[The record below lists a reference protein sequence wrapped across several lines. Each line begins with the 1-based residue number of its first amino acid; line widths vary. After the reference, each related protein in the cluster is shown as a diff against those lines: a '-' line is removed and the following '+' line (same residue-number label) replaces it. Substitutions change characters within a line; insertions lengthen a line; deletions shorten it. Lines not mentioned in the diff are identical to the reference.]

1 MSKKKEMA
9 GNKKAVLSAVIAL
22 LGVCVLV
29 ACILVASNISDISN
43 FMKIALIAI
52 GCIVFGV
59 ALVIAIILD
68 RGAGYFECQKCQY
81 HFTPKMKDYI
91 LGMHFPTR
99 RYLKCPKC
107 GKRSYCKHKFS

>member
-1 MSKKKEMA
+1 MDK
-9 GNKKAVLSAVIAL
+9 
-22 LGVCVLV
+22 LV
-29 ACILVASNISDISN
+29 VKPGKGY
-43 FMKIALIAI
+43 MKIALIAI